1 MAWAPPSLAWAIR
14 LGLVLLVA
22 SQAVGGTIISN
33 GLAHVQASGD
43 IAGANLFG
51 GVGAMK
57 VPHAVTLHGAQV
69 LPGLACVLGATGWS
83 ERRRLRLVLLA
94 GGGYTALVAVTLLQA
109 YRARA
114 TLALDLGTAVLAALG
129 AAALAGAAA
138 AALAGLVTTRRRGA
152 IA

>member
-33 GLAHVQASGD
+33 GLAHVQAT
-43 IAGANLFG
+43 GANLFG

-83 ERRRLRLVLLA
+83 VRRRLRLVLLA
-94 GGGYTALVAVTLLQA
+94 GGGYTALVTVTLLQT

-114 TLALDLGTAVLAALG
+114 TLAWTSAPRCW
-129 AAALAGAAA
+129 
-138 AALAGLVTTRRRGA
+138 RRSAWRPSRA
-152 IA
+152 RPRPRSWDW